1 MGTLTHPYFFSYACP
16 FSQAITSLL
25 VPYFFSSTMV
35 PFLAPSHSVFLMTS
49 CLLSH
54 ACFFFHLPYF
64 SSALSLSHILS
75 SPFFLALSLLCTCTF
90 LHLCSHMIALVFC
103 SLTFSNTRPL
113 SWSCLS
119 CAHAFLCVLAFLCS
133 HALLLSTLPLLAL
146 TLSCVLMLALSH
158 TSFLFFGEH
167 SFWCALSLP
176 FSPVLFSF
184 SLMHFLCH
192 MFTLLHAG
200 FFSHDLS
207 FCHALDF
214 SPILTF
220 LCPCTLSQNLV
231 LDPFHTLMLAFSHM
245 YSFSVHL
252 SLSPCIPSLSFLC
265 CLPLYSLCI
274 TFLECS
280 TFLVA
285 LLFWC
290 PPVLH
295 THSSLHMRAVSHA
308 TTLSHA

>member
-1 MGTLTHPYFFSYACP
+1 MISPTLSFSLSLPLPLSCSFSLFPPNNFLLWALLPTHTSFLMPAPFLRPSHPYLCLTSFLVPWCP
-16 FSQAITSLL
+16 FLHPHT
-25 VPYFFSSTMV
+25 
-35 PFLAPSHSVFLMTS
+35 VFLMTS

-167 SFWCALSLP
+167 SF
-176 FSPVLFSF
+176 
-184 SLMHFLCH
+184 
-192 MFTLLHAG
+192 
-200 FFSHDLS
+200 
-207 FCHALDF
+207 
-214 SPILTF
+214 
-220 LCPCTLSQNLV
+220 
-231 LDPFHTLMLAFSHM
+231 
-245 YSFSVHL
+245 
-252 SLSPCIPSLSFLC
+252 
-265 CLPLYSLCI
+265 
-274 TFLECS
+274 
-280 TFLVA
+280 
-285 LLFWC
+285 
-290 PPVLH
+290 
-295 THSSLHMRAVSHA
+295 
-308 TTLSHA
+308 